1 MLWWASSRRTYHRV
15 VLRRLLGNRARLEH
29 VECDGAGAT
38 SNETMR
44 LEDFY
49 RISAEHYDADYR
61 ARGRVDDIPM
71 YVEMA
76 QKSGGPVLEM
86 GCGTGRILIP
96 IARCGIEICGL
107 DMSDDM
113 LRQLRKSLSHEPQV
127 VQDRVRILHGDIRAA
142 RAPGEFALVTA
153 PFRVTQHLLT
163 REDQKAWLRNV
174 RRHLRPGGELVF
186 DVFNP
191 DFAHMTGPRDRL
203 ELERPAAG
211 NAVLRRYSEFL
222 ARFDTQ
228 VLEITL
234 TWAIEDKSGQRIY
247 ERKAQFEMR
256 WYTRPELE
264 NLLELEG
271 FEVLDFWG
279 SFGRE
284 PFGAGSTE
292 QVVRAK
298 LKGS

>member
-1 MLWWASSRRTYHRV
+1 
-15 VLRRLLGNRARLEH
+15 
-29 VECDGAGAT
+29 
-38 SNETMR
+38 MR

-61 ARGRVDDIPM
+61 ARGHVEDIPM
-71 YVEMA
+71 YVELA
-76 QKSGGPVLEM
+76 RKSGGPVLEM

-96 IARCGIEICGL
+96 IAREGIAVHGI

-113 LRQLRKSLSHEPQV
+113 LRQLRMSLSHEPQA
-127 VQDRVRILHGDIRAA
+127 VQDAVRITRGDIRSA
-142 RAPGEFALVTA
+142 RVTGEFALVMA
-153 PFRVTQHLLT
+153 PFRVAQHLLT

-174 RRHLRPGGELVF
+174 RHHLRAGGELVF

-191 DFAHMTGPRDRL
+191 DFSRMTGTRSHVDV
-203 ELERPAAG
+203 ERQIPG
-211 NAVLRRYSEFL
+211 GRVLRRYAEFE
-222 ARFDTQ
+222 AHFEVQ
-228 VLEITL
+228 VLEIEL
-234 TWAIEDKSGQRIY
+234 TWAIEDQGGRVY
-247 ERKAQFEMR
+247 ERKARFRMR

-279 SFGRE
+279 SFKRE
-284 PFGAGSTE
+284 AFGVGSSE

-298 LKGS
+298 VKNT